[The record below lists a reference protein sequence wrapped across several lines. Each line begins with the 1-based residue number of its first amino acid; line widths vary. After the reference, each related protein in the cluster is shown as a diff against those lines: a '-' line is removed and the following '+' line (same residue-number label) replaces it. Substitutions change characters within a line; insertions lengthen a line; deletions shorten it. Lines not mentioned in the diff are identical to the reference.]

1 LPSAS
6 TASDSGERDKVR
18 LAYLVSHP
26 IQYQAPLLRR
36 IAQEPDIDLT
46 VFFGSDFS
54 ARDYRDGG
62 FGVGVKWDVPLL
74 EGYRHEFLPSLRDN
88 ATVGVMSPLNYGIL
102 SRLRGRGNEA
112 RAAFD
117 VLWVHGYASVNALHG
132 MLAAKAL
139 GIPVLLRAESWLKDR
154 PRSGPKLAV
163 KRLFFEALKQMVD
176 GVMPIG
182 TLNAAYW
189 RHYLGED
196 FPASLMPYAVDNAY
210 FQKQSQQ
217 ARTGREELLAELKL
231 APSRPVILF
240 ASKLQSRKRCA
251 DLLEAFKNLSIGN
264 GIEPTPYLVIVGDGE
279 ERAALERCSA
289 ESKLDGVRFCGFR
302 NQSEL
307 PRFFDIASVFVLPS
321 RHEPWGLIVN
331 EVMNAGRA
339 VIVSDEVGC
348 QPDLITNGVEGC
360 IFPAGDVKA
369 LTAALRKVLATP
381 ETAARMGQRGLERI
395 QGWSFEEDIRGL
407 RQAIA
412 LATRKIRA

>member
-1 LPSAS
+1 MVLPP
-6 TASDSGERDKVR
+6 SGVGHELKNKVR

-54 ARDYRDGG
+54 VRGYKDEG

-74 EGYRHEFLPSLRDN
+74 DGYRHEFLPALRDN
-88 ATVGVMSPLNYGIL
+88 ARVGVASPLNYGIL
-102 SRLRGRGNEA
+102 SRLRGGRGQSN
-112 RAAFD
+112 AAFD
-117 VLWVHGYASVNALHG
+117 VLWVHGYATVNALHG

-154 PRSGPKLAV
+154 ERGGAKLAV
-163 KRLFFEALKQMVD
+163 KQLFFEGLKQLVA
-176 GVMPIG
+176 GVLPIG

-196 FPASLMPYAVDNAY
+196 FPASLMPYAVDNDY

-231 APSRPVILF
+231 DPSRPVILF
-240 ASKLQSRKRCA
+240 ASKLQSRKRCE
-251 DLLEAFKNLSIGN
+251 DLLEAYKNLSPGD
-264 GIEPTPYLVIVGDGE
+264 GIEPNPYLVIVGDGE
-279 ERAALERCSA
+279 ERAALERRA
-289 ESKLDGVRFCGFR
+289 EESKFNGIRFCGFR

-331 EVMNAGRA
+331 EAMNAGRA
-339 VIVSDEVGC
+339 VIVSDEVGS
-348 QPDLITNGVEGC
+348 QPDLVTDGVEGC
-360 IFPAGDVKA
+360 IFAAGDVEA
-369 LTAALRKVLATP
+369 LTAGLRRVLATP
-381 ETAARMGQRGLERI
+381 ETAARMGQRSLERI
-395 QGWSFEEDIRGL
+395 RTWDFEEDVRGL

-412 LATRKIRA
+412 RATRKITA

>member
-1 LPSAS
+1 MAPPNKAR
-6 TASDSGERDKVR
+6 GHRVKDKVR

-54 ARDYRDGG
+54 VRGYKDEG

-74 EGYRHEFLPSLRDN
+74 DGYRHEFLPALRDN
-88 ATVGVMSPLNYGIL
+88 ARVGVANPLNYGIL
-102 SRLRGRGNEA
+102 SRLRGGRGQSN
-112 RAAFD
+112 AAFD
-117 VLWVHGYASVNALHG
+117 VLWVHGYATVNALHG

-154 PRSGPKLAV
+154 ERGGAKLAV
-163 KRLFFEALKQMVD
+163 KQLFFEGLKQLVA
-176 GVMPIG
+176 GVLPIG

-196 FPASLMPYAVDNAY
+196 FPASLMPYAVDNDY

-231 APSRPVILF
+231 DPSRPVILF
-240 ASKLQSRKRCA
+240 ASKLQSRKRCE
-251 DLLEAFKNLSIGN
+251 DLLEAYKNLSPGD
-264 GIEPTPYLVIVGDGE
+264 GIEPNPYLVIVGDGE
-279 ERAALERCSA
+279 ERAALERRAA
-289 ESKLDGVRFCGFR
+289 ESKFNGIRFCGFR

-331 EVMNAGRA
+331 EAMNAGRA
-339 VIVSDEVGC
+339 VIVSDEVGS
-348 QPDLITNGVEGC
+348 QPDLVTDGVEGC
-360 IFPAGDVKA
+360 IFAAGDVEA
-369 LTAALRKVLATP
+369 LTAALRRVLATP

-395 QGWSFEEDIRGL
+395 RTWDFEEDVRGL

-412 LATRKIRA
+412 RATRKITA

>member
-1 LPSAS
+1 V
-6 TASDSGERDKVR
+6 RDKVR

-54 ARDYRDGG
+54 VRGYKDEG

-74 EGYRHEFLPSLRDN
+74 DGYRHEFLPALRDN
-88 ATVGVMSPLNYGIL
+88 ATVGVASPLNYGIL
-102 SRLRGRGNEA
+102 SRLRGGRGQSN
-112 RAAFD
+112 AAFD
-117 VLWVHGYASVNALHG
+117 VLWVHGYATVNALHG

-154 PRSGPKLAV
+154 ERGGAKLAV
-163 KRLFFEALKQMVD
+163 KQLFFEGLKQLVA
-176 GVMPIG
+176 GVLPIG

-196 FPASLMPYAVDNAY
+196 FPASLMPYAVDNDY

-217 ARTGREELLAELKL
+217 ARTGRGELLAELKL
-231 APSRPVILF
+231 DPSRPVILF
-240 ASKLQSRKRCA
+240 ASKLQSRKRCE
-251 DLLEAFKNLSIGN
+251 DLLEAYKNLSPGD
-264 GIEPTPYLVIVGDGE
+264 GIEPNPYLVIVGDGE
-279 ERAALERCSA
+279 ERAALERRAA
-289 ESKLDGVRFCGFR
+289 ESKFNGIRFCGFR

-321 RHEPWGLIVN
+321 CHEPWGLIVN
-331 EVMNAGRA
+331 EAMNAGRA
-339 VIVSDEVGC
+339 VIVSDEVGS
-348 QPDLITNGVEGC
+348 QPDLVTDGVEGC
-360 IFPAGDVKA
+360 IFAAGDVEA
-369 LTAALRKVLATP
+369 LTAALRSVLATP
-381 ETAARMGQRGLERI
+381 ETAAKMGQRGLERI
-395 QGWSFEEDIRGL
+395 RTWDFEEDVRGL

-412 LATRKIRA
+412 RATRKITA